1 MLMFYRTELAA
12 IERGWVEAYRVGAYW
27 VGAYWVGAYWVGAYW
42 AEAEKSLPVQSAGKR

>member
-27 VGAYWVGAYWVGAYW
+27 VGAYWVGAYW